1 LQLNFYA
8 SVGGIKPITG
18 NVSEFPATASLD
30 TGNPNLLLPSDL
42 VANIYSTFDV
52 EPLTLPG
59 KAVFEVCACGL
70 ANSTATLD
78 IIFPGLKISIPF
90 SDLVIN
96 PTAAL

>member
-8 SVGGIKPITG
+8 SVGGSKPITG
-18 NVSEFPATASLD
+18 NASEFPATASLD
-30 TGNPNLLLPSDL
+30 TGNPNMLLPTDL
-42 VANIYSTFDV
+42 VVNI

-59 KAVFEVCACGL
+59 KAVFKVCACGL
-70 ANSTATLD
+70 ACSTATLD